1 MDVGAEDLAGAEDDD
16 FVAALSLKL
25 ALFFA
30 EATAS
35 GFVDA
40 PPAEDEAIF
49 FCRSVRMNGRI
60 YRYSRAL

>member
-1 MDVGAEDLAGAEDDD
+1 MDVGAEDLAGAEDDG

-49 FCRSVRMNGRI
+49 FCRNV
-60 YRYSRAL
+60 